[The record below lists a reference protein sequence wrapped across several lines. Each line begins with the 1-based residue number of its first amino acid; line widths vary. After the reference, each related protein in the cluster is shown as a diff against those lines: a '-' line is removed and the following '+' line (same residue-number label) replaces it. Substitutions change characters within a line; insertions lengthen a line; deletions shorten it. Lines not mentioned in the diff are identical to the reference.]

1 MRRSALLIASSALAT
16 LAAPGSARLVRI
28 QIDSVSPAPSTPD
41 TAATPG
47 STAAIPY
54 EIVRGRF
61 FGALDP
67 ADTRNSI
74 ITDIDGAPRDANGH
88 VLYSATFAIARPID
102 RSRASG
108 VLFYDVVNRGGWP
121 IGADPDGHVR
131 VISGWQG
138 DLPSTAGL
146 QTASVPVAHA
156 RDGTPLTGPVLA
168 RFTDM
173 PMGARSIPITGSI
186 GRPTARPVPVTL
198 DATKARLFRQTADTA
213 PPLDIKPANWAFAD
227 CEKTPFPGTPDPA
240 KLCVRGGFDPANAY
254 TLIYQGKDPL
264 VLGIGFAATR
274 DLVAYLR
281 SGKSDDNGTANPAGP
296 IRWTVASGTSQSGN
310 FVKSFVNLG
319 FNADED
325 GRRVFDGV
333 NPNIAARQVPLNLRF
348 AVPGGAA
355 TLYEPG
361 SEGTLWWSRYDD
373 VARGRGVSSL
383 LDRCTASKTCPKV
396 IETFGSAEFW
406 GLRMSPGL
414 IGTAGKTD
422 LPLPT
427 NVRRY
432 YFPATTHGGSYT
444 GGFPIGG
451 DPASPI
457 CALPGN
463 PNPSID
469 SLRAAQ
475 AMLVAWVRDGTSPP
489 PSRYPRLATG
499 DMVEASAKA
508 TGFPAWPGAP
518 SPDGKLNIFL
528 DYDMGPA
535 FRYHDVSGAIAVQPP
550 VIRGTIPSRVPR
562 VNGDGNET
570 AGVPSVQLQVPIG
583 TYLGWNIQSA
593 GFGKGG
599 GCGFFGGFIP
609 FAKTRAERL
618 AAGDPRPSLQERYG
632 NHAGFVAKVR
642 ATVTRQQAAGW
653 LRADDARKIIV
664 QAESSKILAD

>member
-1 MRRSALLIASSALAT
+1 MRRSAFLIASSALAT
-16 LAAPGSARLVRI
+16 LAVPGSARLVRI
-28 QIDSVSPAPSTPD
+28 QIDSVSPAP
-41 TAATPG
+41 ATPVTVG
-47 STAAIPY
+47 APTPTAAIPY

-67 ADTRNSI
+67 ADAHNSI

-88 VLYSATFAIARPID
+88 VLYSATFAVARPID

-138 DLPSTAGL
+138 DLPPSTDL

-156 RDGTPLTGPVLA
+156 RDGTSLTGPVLA

-173 PMGARSIPITGSI
+173 PMRARSIPITGSI
-186 GRPTARPVPVTL
+186 GKPTARPVPLTL
-198 DATKARLFRQTADTA
+198 DTTKARLFRQTTDAA
-213 PPLDIKPANWAFAD
+213 PPLDIKPGDWAFAD

-240 KLCVRGGFDPANAY
+240 KLCVRGGFDPAYAY

-264 VLGIGFAATR
+264 VLGTGFAATR

-281 SGKSDDNGTANPAGP
+281 SGKPDDGGTANPAGP
-296 IRWTVASGTSQSGN
+296 IRWTIASGTSQSGN

-319 FNADED
+319 FNADE
-325 GRRVFDGV
+325 GGSRVFDGV

-361 SEGTLWWSRYDD
+361 SEGTLWWSRYND

-383 LDRCTASKTCPKV
+383 LDRCTASRTCPKV

-414 IGTAGKTD
+414 IGTAAKTD
-422 LPLPT
+422 LPLPSD
-427 NVRRY
+427 VRRY

-444 GGFPIGG
+444 GGFSTGG

-463 PNPSID
+463 PNPSVD

-475 AMLVAWVRDGTSPP
+475 AMLIAWVRDGTPPP

-499 DMVEASAKA
+499 ELVDATAKA

-518 SPDGKLNIFL
+518 SPDGKLNTFI

-535 FRYHDVSGAIAVQPP
+535 FHHNDVSGVIAVEPP
-550 VIRGTIPSRVPR
+550 AIRGIIPSRVPR
-562 VNGDGNET
+562 VNADGNET

-583 TYLGWNIQSA
+583 SYLGWNVQST
-593 GFGKGG
+593 GYGKGG

-609 FAKTRAERL
+609 FARTRAERL
-618 AAGDPRPSLQERYG
+618 AAGDPRLSLQERYG
-632 NHAGFVAKVR
+632 DHGGFVTKVR
-642 ATVTRQQAAGW
+642 AAVTRQQAAGW
-653 LRADDARKIIV
+653 LRDDDARKIIV
-664 QAESSKILAD
+664 QAESSNVLAD